1 MRIKVLH
8 LISGGDTGGAKTHI
22 ISLLKELKNY
32 ADTKLVCFI
41 NDTFYADAKAEGI
54 NIEVMEQKR
63 RSDMTIVKKLVDE
76 INEGE
81 YDILHCHGARANFV
95 AYFLKKHIDIPMI
108 TTVHSDYLFDFKD
121 SFYKNMIFTPLNKM
135 ALKKFDYYIAVTNSF
150 KEMLVERGFKRDRIE
165 TVYNGIDMNAEVN
178 YVPKDEFYNRYGIE
192 PSNKFV
198 TGIAARLDK
207 VKNHEM
213 LIKAANEAIKV
224 NPELLFLIAGL
235 GDEDTNLKSMCNEY
249 GIEDNVKFLGFVNDP
264 YSFFNAIDINTLTS
278 VSESFPYVILEAAKM
293 KTPTISTR
301 VGGIYEV
308 IEDGENGY
316 LVNSGDYKE
325 LSERILTLAADRE
338 KLDGFGEKIY
348 EKVRDNFS
356 TKNMAEDQY
365 NIYVDI
371 LNKWR

>member
-108 TTVHSDYLFDFKD
+108 TTVHSDYLLDFKD

-150 KEMLVERGFKRDRIE
+150 KEMLVERGFKRDKIE
-165 TVYNGIDMNAEVN
+165 TVYNGIDMSAEVN
-178 YVPKDEFYNRYGIE
+178 YVPRDEFYKRYNID

-213 LIKAANEAIKV
+213 LIKAANEAIKI

-235 GDEDTNLKSMCNEY
+235 GDEETNLKSMCNEY

-325 LSERILTLAADRE
+325 LSERILNLAANSE
-338 KLDGFGEKIY
+338 KLNEFGEKIY

-365 NIYVDI
+365 NIYMDI

>member
-1 MRIKVLH
+1 MKVLH

-76 INEGE
+76 INKGE

-108 TTVHSDYLFDFKD
+108 TTVHSDYLLDFKD

-150 KEMLVERGFKRDRIE
+150 KEMLVERGFKRDKIE
-165 TVYNGIDMNAEVN
+165 TVYNGIDMSAEVN
-178 YVPKDEFYNRYGIE
+178 YVPRDEFYKRYNID

-213 LIKAANEAIKV
+213 LIKAANEAIKI

-235 GDEDTNLKSMCNEY
+235 GDEETNLKSMCNEY

-264 YSFFNAIDINTLTS
+264 YSFFNAIDVNTLTS

-316 LVNSGDYKE
+316 LVNSDDYKE
-325 LSERILTLAADRE
+325 LSERILNLAADRE
-338 KLDGFGEKIY
+338 KLNEFGEKIY

-365 NIYVDI
+365 NIYMDI